1 MLKYPLV
8 VCLMLVCL
16 TWAELE
22 PSQAGEGRVGRF
34 LVFLK
39 TTTVTTYLTTS
50 ATCVTSTSCATLVNA
65 TTACRRR
72 RGFNERPVVLS
83 LDDTE
88 AVNPS
93 QPIA

>member
-1 MLKYPLV
+1 MLKHPLV
-8 VCLMLVCL
+8 VCLVLVCL

-22 PSQAGEGRVGRF
+22 PSQSGEGRVGRF

-50 ATCVTSTSCATLVNA
+50 NTCVTSTSCATLVNA

-72 RGFNERPVVLS
+72 RGFDERPVILS
-83 LDDTE
+83 LDDAE
-88 AVNPS
+88 EVKPS